1 MYLGSCLPSRVLGM
15 NLRHSSYSKFFFD
28 VFVPSFLTEVSVLAA
43 SEVGF
48 SIVGVFASSAPEGV

>member
-1 MYLGSCLPSRVLGM
+1 M